1 MPKAVVFAV
10 ALALL
15 CAAGCGGRDGGKGN
29 RPVSYS
35 VDKGE
40 NPGKVVKNAVAS
52 RTALSSISGKGVM
65 RIIDQPSKFGLT
77 VNANVIADEQ
87 DRLRIRA
94 DKLAGA
100 IQAFDVVMLG
110 DDIGFYIP
118 TQKTLYHGKVKDLQ
132 GFSFRF
138 EPDEVLNQMLRPDT
152 SLLARKWRYADG
164 APAAKGRKGKGS
176 AGGSS
181 SITLEEVVPEGRPY
195 LRLVID
201 QRNGTIASVTQMNG
215 RGEAIMIKRYEDY
228 RNLARSSRGGR
239 VSDNE
244 SVFPYLISFNWP
256 RDKRTMEMHFK
267 QVQGNVR
274 VSDEDFDLAT
284 SSDTRNRPLR
294 EATMESDDGGSVA
307 SAGSGSRR

>member
-10 ALALL
+10 ALTLL
-15 CAAGCGGRDGGKGN
+15 GLVGCGGGQGGGN
-29 RPVSYS
+29 RPASYAVSKK
-35 VDKGE
+35 D
-40 NPGKVVKNAVAS
+40 NPNKIVKDAVSS

-65 RIIDQPSKFGLT
+65 RIVDQPSKFGLT

-118 TQKTLYHGKVKDLQ
+118 TQRTLYHGKVKDLQ

-152 SLLARKWRYADG
+152 SLLARKWRLSNSDV
-164 APAAKGRKGKGS
+164 AATGRKKGRGGS
-176 AGGSS
+176 GSS
-181 SITLEEVVPEGRPY
+181 SGKITLEEDVPEGRPH
-195 LRLVID
+195 LRIVID
-201 QRNGTIASVTQMNG
+201 QRNGTIASVTQLNG
-215 RGEAIMIKRYEDY
+215 RGEAIMVKRYEDY
-228 RNLARSSRGGR
+228 RNLARSGRGGR
-239 VSDNE
+239 VSDDN

-274 VSDEDFDLAT
+274 VSDGDFDLAT
-284 SSDTRNRPLR
+284 SSDTKNRPLK
-294 EATMESDDGGSVA
+294 EATMDSD
-307 SAGSGSRR
+307 